1 MIEAFKEEANKS
13 LKDKQENTIKQVKE
27 INKIVPNLK
36 AEIKAIKKAQT
47 EGTLEMDNLGKRT
60 KTTDAS
66 ITQRIQEMEER
77 ISGVEDRIEE
87 IDISVNENVKA
98 KNFLTQN
105 IQRIWDTMQRP
116 NLRTTGTEE
125 GEESQLQGQ
134 KIFSTKS

>member
-13 LKDKQENTIKQVKE
+13 LKDIQENTIKQVKE

-36 AEIKAIKKAQT
+36 TEIKAIKKAQT

-116 NLRTTGTEE
+116 NLRITGIEE